1 MCLVKISEYEDRA
14 ASGRRGPVGGGA
26 SASTSNGRMGSNP
39 VGAEQRARTPRP
51 RGQSKAGGLGELT
64 GKSLRFRVPACSPQH
79 TTRVPL
85 GPHTL

>member
-39 VGAEQRARTPRP
+39 EGAEQRARTPRP
-51 RGQSKAGGLGELT
+51 RGQSK
-64 GKSLRFRVPACSPQH
+64 SFRVPACSPQH